1 MFESSVMKW
10 NIIKH
15 YEIFTL
21 FPLQLR
27 ISDRLVFHTGRGK
40 SIGAPYTSSTPCMS
54 LFNEL
59 SIQNTGEIIAE
70 KVILLS
76 QYFYNCAGEL
86 RELLKSFIAYFMSRV
101 LEK

>member
-1 MFESSVMKW
+1 MKFL
-10 NIIKH
+10 H
-15 YEIFTL
+15 F
-21 FPLQLR
+21 FSLQLR

-59 SIQNTGEIIAE
+59 SIQNTGKIIAE

-86 RELLKSFIAYFMSRV
+86 REL
-101 LEK
+101 